1 MSSLGGPPSR
11 NISGT
16 LPAKRAEYRLP
27 RQVNDRRLPN
37 LLSGRGRRFF
47 FLAERFDHPPRWRRS
62 GLPAFRTID
71 NRSGRCTLKMRVLT
85 RSLVFHSLHRKRKP

>member
-47 FLAERFDHPPRWRRS
+47 FLAERFDHPPDGGGAGCPRFAP
-62 GLPAFRTID
+62 LTIVPAD
-71 NRSGRCTLKMRVLT
+71 VLLK
-85 RSLVFHSLHRKRKP
+85 